1 MTTTVGFNP
10 MAVQNAPGFFGV
22 QSDGFTQ
29 GIALDDPAVRYQLA
43 GGQVASTETVSMW
56 GGLGITESVIAS
68 NGNTAAGSFGN
79 LLTRASSVANIT
91 GFTVFNQGHNAI
103 NWPENQVPVAG
114 TNMTMNF
121 YRLGSLARIP
131 LAADPSLVAS
141 LATGSIVQQVTWDTN
156 NQRLVAYDASTG
168 TVSITSITSSYAAG
182 VYTMVVVCAAA
193 SNVGAVG
200 DTINISGVTGTGA
213 ALVNGNQIVTAF
225 TDNQH
230 FTFQVTAA
238 SGAIATGALGGT
250 IVLNQSTGALACKI
264 LKLAKGNS
272 RIVSYNPVT
281 GNANWLDN
289 QSVVLVQI

>member
-1 MTTTVGFNP
+1 MTTLVGFNP

-29 GIALDDPAVRYQLA
+29 GVALDDPAVRYQLT
-43 GGQVASTETVSMW
+43 GGQVASTETLPMW
-56 GGLGITESVIAS
+56 GGLGITESLIAS

-79 LLTRASSVANIT
+79 LLTRATSNASIP

-141 LATGSIVQQVTWDTN
+141 VATGSITQQVTWDTH
-156 NQRLVAYDASTG
+156 NQALVAYDASTA
-168 TVSITSITSSYAAG
+168 TVSVTSITSSYASG

-200 DTINISGVTGTGA
+200 DTLNISRAAGTGA

-225 TDNQH
+225 TDSQH

-238 SGAIATGALGGT
+238 SGAIATGSLGGT
-250 IVLNQSTGALACKI
+250 IVLNQSTGALPCKI
-264 LKLAKGNS
+264 LKPAKGNS
-272 RIVSYNPVT
+272 RIVSYNAVT

-289 QSVVLVQI
+289 QSVLLVQ

>member
-1 MTTTVGFNP
+1 MTTLVGFNP
-10 MAVQNAPGFFGV
+10 MAVQTAPGFFGV

-43 GGQVASTETVSMW
+43 GGQVASTETLPMW
-56 GGLGITESVIAS
+56 GGLAITESVIAS
-68 NGNTAAGSFGN
+68 NTNTAAGSFGN
-79 LLTRASSVANIT
+79 LLTRASSNANIT

-131 LAADPSLVAS
+131 LAADPSLVAT

-156 NQRLVAYDASTG
+156 NQRLVAYDAATG
-168 TVSITSITSSYAAG
+168 TVSVTSITSSYANG

-193 SNVGAVG
+193 SNVGAIG

-213 ALVNGNQIVTAF
+213 ALVNGNQTVTAF

-230 FTFQVTAA
+230 FTFQVAAA

-250 IVLNQSTGALACKI
+250 IVLNQSTGALPCKI

-272 RIVSYNPVT
+272 RIVSYNPIT

-289 QSVVLVQI
+289 QSCVLVQI

>member
-1 MTTTVGFNP
+1 MSTFVGFNP

-29 GIALDDPAVRYQLA
+29 GVALDDPAVRYQLA
-43 GGQVASTETVSMW
+43 GGQVASTETLPMW
-56 GGLGITESVIAS
+56 GGLGITESLIAS
-68 NGNTAAGSFGN
+68 NSNTAAGSFGN
-79 LLTRASSVANIT
+79 LLTRAMSNANIT

-131 LAADPSLVAS
+131 LAADPSLVAA

-168 TVSITSITSSYAAG
+168 TVSVTSITSSYSNG

-193 SNVGAVG
+193 SNVGAIG

-213 ALVNGNQIVTAF
+213 ALVNGNQTVTAF

-230 FTFQVTAA
+230 FTFQITAA
-238 SGAIATGALGGT
+238 SGAIATGSLGGT
-250 IVLNQSTGALACKI
+250 IVLNQSTGALPCKI

-272 RIVSYNPVT
+272 RIVSYNAVT
-281 GNANWLDN
+281 GNTNWLDN
-289 QSVVLVQI
+289 QSTVLVQI